1 LTALLIAR
9 DGREFELPLAHW
21 VRFYRGATE
30 HVSYAVIDA
39 PEHGASL
46 FRVSE
51 VEERAEAIVAH
62 VTDEIAATGPASSRG
77 DPASPVNGYPLP

>member
-9 DGREFELPLAHW
+9 DGREFELPLAHLIH
-21 VRFYRGATE
+21 FYRGATE

-39 PEHGASL
+39 PEHAASL

-51 VEERAEAIVAH
+51 VEERARWRFGDAVKENTIVRC
-62 VTDEIAATGPASSRG
+62 G
-77 DPASPVNGYPLP
+77 